1 MKTEPLKN
9 QLSYRDQQAL
19 KVIRHDGRG
28 LEFGALD
35 KPIVSKELFNV
46 KYIDHLPKNELKKK
60 YRNNGF
66 VNLNNLVEVDFVTN
80 NKPLT
85 SVIKNQRFDFI
96 IASHVIEHIP
106 NFIGFINDCFTLLNP
121 GGILSLII
129 PDKRYSFDIYRRQ
142 STFSDIYSAYIE
154 KRFQPTVRDIC
165 DHYFEVVKVS
175 PKDLWSKSKA
185 PVFSKYHS
193 YQEAVRVATQALTE
207 SWKIDCHVWIF
218 TYDTF
223 LSLINQCQ
231 FHKLI
236 EFNVKYSCEPIL
248 NEMEFF
254 CSLEKP
260 FNAY

>member
-1 MKTEPLKN
+1 MKKRLLET

-19 KVIRHDGRG
+19 KVINRNGKG

-35 KPIVSKELFNV
+35 KPIASREIFNV
-46 KYIDHLPKNELKKK
+46 KYIDHLPKGELKKK
-60 YRNNGF
+60 YRNNEF

-85 SVIKNQRFDFI
+85 TVIKNERFDFI

-106 NFIGFINDCFTLLNP
+106 NFIGFINECFTLLKP

-154 KRFQPTVRDIC
+154 KKYKPTVRDIC

-175 PKDLWSKSKA
+175 PKDL
-185 PVFSKYHS
+185 
-193 YQEAVRVATQALTE
+193 
-207 SWKIDCHVWIF
+207 
-218 TYDTF
+218 
-223 LSLINQCQ
+223 
-231 FHKLI
+231 
-236 EFNVKYSCEPIL
+236 
-248 NEMEFF
+248 
-254 CSLEKP
+254 
-260 FNAY
+260 

>member
-1 MKTEPLKN
+1 MKTKRLKN

-19 KVIRHDGRG
+19 KVIKPDGRG

-175 PKDLWSKSKA
+175 PKDLWSKSKT

-223 LSLINQCQ
+223 LSLIKQCQ

-236 EFNVKYSCEPIL
+236 EFNVKYSCQPIL

-260 FNAY
+260 FNVN